1 MPIMSEIAMRV
12 ILRLNIPQGGLWLVG
27 PAAVKSEIGEP
38 SSHQN
43 VSMISKLALLVWL
56 NPQIFLNCSDFTLC
70 YEAYVQKK
78 RINCKRCLQKS
89 FLVRDKEKM
98 KCQPNHKNIGG
109 LGSLLKSFQI

>member
-1 MPIMSEIAMRV
+1 MSEIAMRV

-27 PAAVKSEIGEP
+27 PAAVKSEIGKP
-38 SSHQN
+38 WSHQN

-78 RINCKRCLQKS
+78 RINCKRCLQKAS
-89 FLVRDKEKM
+89 SGLR
-98 KCQPNHKNIGG
+98 KNEM
-109 LGSLLKSFQI
+109 SAKS

>member
-27 PAAVKSEIGEP
+27 PAAVKSEIGKP

-56 NPQIFLNCSDFTLC
+56 NPKIVLNCSDFML
-70 YEAYVQKK
+70 
-78 RINCKRCLQKS
+78 
-89 FLVRDKEKM
+89 
-98 KCQPNHKNIGG
+98 
-109 LGSLLKSFQI
+109 